1 MMKILVCVA
10 WPYSDGPLHLGHI
23 YGAYLPADI
32 FARYH
37 RMVGNSVIM
46 VSGSD
51 EHGTPITFAAEKEG
65 VSPAEISERYHRIN
79 VQIFEKLG
87 ISFDNYSRTS
97 SQNHKEVVR
106 DFFMHLYNRGY
117 IYEGEMVSPYCP
129 TCKRFL
135 PDRYVE
141 GTCPHCG
148 YEHARG
154 DQCDNCGR
162 TLDPQEL
169 VNPRC
174 RICGSTPEFRKT
186 KHLFFSLSKFEENLK
201 EWISGKDYWRENVRK
216 FSYNFISSGLKD
228 RAITRDIDWGVE
240 VPLPGYE
247 HKRIY
252 VWFEAVIGY
261 LSSTIEYSRK
271 VGNENLWKDFWLD
284 SSARHYYF
292 IGKDNIPFH
301 TIIWPAML
309 MAHGDL
315 VLPYDV
321 PANEYLKLE
330 GGKFSKSSG
339 YGIFMPQIL
348 EKFDPDVVRFY
359 SALNLPEIHDSDFSW
374 EDFYSKVNTELID
387 KFGNFVHRVLKFTKS
402 RYGRIPPLY
411 DMDEDDFA
419 AINRI
424 RETGEAMSRFI
435 EGVELKKAIKEW
447 LSLVYFGNQYFD
459 RSAPWDVCKNDDRR
473 CSTKLHISLMIVKA
487 LAIYGYPFIPFTSQ
501 KIWKMLG
508 NRDNISGYRW
518 IDAVL
523 PLEQLHIPEPEIL
536 FKKLNYIS
544 FENWNKLDIR
554 VAKIVDVKDHPN
566 ADRLYL
572 LTVSLGNETRNLVAG
587 LKAHYKPEELL
598 NKHVLILYNLEPA
611 EIRGQISQGMI
622 LAADDGLTVSLLLP
636 TEKVEGKKVKLR
648 DYQGENASIIKHREF
663 TKMKF
668 EVAKVISTGKK
679 SILYGSRE
687 YILDEEIP
695 QDMLGKYTVIFFEGD
710 MPFILRTDSG
720 FIITEREVK
729 PGAGIR

>member
-1 MMKILVCVA
+1 MKILVCVA

-37 RMVGNSVIM
+37 RMVGNRVIM

-51 EHGTPITFAAEKEG
+51 EHGTPITFAAEREG

-97 SQNHKEVVR
+97 SINHKEVVKE
-106 DFFMHLYNRGY
+106 FFLKLYNKGY

-129 TCKRFL
+129 TCGRFL

-141 GTCPHCG
+141 GTCPYCG

-169 VNPRC
+169 INPRC

-186 KHLFFSLSKFEENLK
+186 KHLFFSLSKFEEPLK
-201 EWISGKDYWRENVRK
+201 KWISEKDYWKENVKK

-228 RAITRDIDWGVE
+228 RAITRDIEWGVE
-240 VPLPGYE
+240 VPVPGYE
-247 HKRIY
+247 GKRIY

-261 LSSTIEYSRK
+261 LSATIEYSK
-271 VGNENLWKDFWLD
+271 KIGKEDLWKEFWLD
-284 SSARHYYF
+284 ENTRHYYF

-339 YGIFMPQIL
+339 HGIFMPQIL
-348 EKFDPDVVRFY
+348 DRFDPDIVRFY
-359 SALNLPEIHDSDFSW
+359 SALNLPELHDSDFSW

-387 KFGNFVHRVLKFTKS
+387 KFGNFVNRVLRFTKTK
-402 RYGRIPPLY
+402 YGRIPPLY
-411 DMDEDDFA
+411 DLDDDDFQA
-419 AINRI
+419 LNKI
-424 RETGEAMSRFI
+424 RETGENMARLI
-435 EGVELKKAIKEW
+435 ENVELKKALREW

-459 RSAPWDVCKNDDRR
+459 RSAPWDVCKVDDRK
-473 CSTKLHISLMIVKA
+473 CSTKLHISLMILKA
-487 LAIYGYPFIPFTSQ
+487 LAIYGAPYIPFTSQ
-501 KIWKMLG
+501 RIWRMLG
-508 NRDNISGYRW
+508 NSDDITNYRW
-518 IDAVL
+518 IDAIS
-523 PLEQLHIPEPEIL
+523 PLEQFHLPEPEIL
-536 FKKLNYIS
+536 FKKLNYIK
-544 FENWNKLDIR
+544 FENMQKLDMR
-554 VAKIVDVKDHPN
+554 VARILEVKDHPN

-572 LTVSLGNETRNLVAG
+572 LNVSIGDERRTLVAG
-587 LKAHYKPEELL
+587 LKSYYKPEELEGRY
-598 NKHVLILYNLEPA
+598 VIILYNLEPA
-611 EIRGQISQGMI
+611 EIRGQVSQGML
-622 LAADDGLTVSLLLP
+622 LAADDGERVSLLEP
-636 TEKVEGKKVKLR
+636 TEKVEGKRVRIGDFQPEGVK
-648 DYQGENASIIKHREF
+648 IIKHKEF
-663 TKMKF
+663 AKIKF
-668 EVAKVISTGKK
+668 EVARVESVGEKITLK
-679 SILYGSRE
+679 GSRD
-687 YILDEEIP
+687 YVLDEKLDDE
-695 QDMLGKYTVIFFEGD
+695 MRGKEVILLFEGD
-710 MPFILRTDSG
+710 SPFILRTDNG
-720 FIITEREVK
+720 VIITDKEIK